1 MPCLSL
7 DVHHAALTCRL
18 LSQSNEY
25 IRQLCMTQIQAHGG
39 IQPGLESCW
48 IGANDKGTEG
58 TEVWSD
64 GTELDY
70 TNWWPGE

>member
-1 MPCLSL
+1 
-7 DVHHAALTCRL
+7 
-18 LSQSNEY
+18 
-25 IRQLCMTQIQAHGG
+25 MTQIQANGG
-39 IQPGLESCW
+39 IQPGKESCW

>member
-1 MPCLSL
+1 MFAATLLAASASSL
-7 DVHHAALTCRL
+7 DDDTQPTSRACE
-18 LSQSNEY
+18 N
-25 IRQLCMTQIQAHGG
+25 IRGTG
-39 IQPGLESCW
+39 
-48 IGANDKGTEG
+48 GTEG